1 MRIKI
6 NAILLA
12 ISISASLVFAA
23 DNAEQLVIK
32 KCSPC
37 HALDNVCKHL
47 GTDDSAAW
55 ARLVD
60 SMVKKGALVSGG
72 DKKIIAEYLGGLKA
86 GSKPFCK

>member
-1 MRIKI
+1 MRNKI
-6 NAILLA
+6 YPAFIA
-12 ISISASLVFAA
+12 ISLACALLFAA
-23 DNAEQLVIK
+23 DSAEQLVIK

-37 HALDNVCKHL
+37 HTLDNLCKHL

-55 ARLVD
+55 TRIVD
-60 SMVKKGALVSGG
+60 SMLKKGALVSGN